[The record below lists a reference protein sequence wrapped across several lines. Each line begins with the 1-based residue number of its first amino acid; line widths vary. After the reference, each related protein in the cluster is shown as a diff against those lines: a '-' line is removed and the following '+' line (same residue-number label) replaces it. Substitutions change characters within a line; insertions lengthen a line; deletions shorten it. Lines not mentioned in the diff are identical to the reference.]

1 MHTVQIILVIW
12 LILVKVTK
20 INKKAHHI
28 VLRTH
33 MYGAKHSDHQIYI
46 LLVPTESLSS

>member
-1 MHTVQIILVIW
+1 MHTIQLILVIW

-28 VLRTH
+28 VLRTY
-33 MYGAKHSDHQIYI
+33 MCTCVVLSIQI
-46 LLVPTESLSS
+46 TKFAFC